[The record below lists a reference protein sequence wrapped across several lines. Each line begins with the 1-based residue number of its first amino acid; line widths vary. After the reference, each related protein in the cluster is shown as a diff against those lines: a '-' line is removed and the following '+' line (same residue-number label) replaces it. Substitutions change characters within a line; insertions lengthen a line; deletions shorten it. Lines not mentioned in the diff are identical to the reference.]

1 MKNNRSGIVIAIILL
16 VLLAAGLY
24 YFTRGDGGESG
35 SSTEGSAPPTE
46 QSEPADASGESASS
60 PDSDSDAN
68 EEQQQTGLRI
78 PTFDVLRVE
87 PDGTAVIAGAAEP
100 LGVLDVKEGDTV
112 VASSN
117 VGDSGDFVAIIETP
131 LTPGDHLIY
140 LDVTMP
146 DGRTA
151 RSLQTATISIPETP
165 DGDLLALIT
174 EPGKASEIVSVPD
187 GEEDAPKGTVVARAP
202 RSSGEQQSGGQAS
215 GQTSSDDGSS
225 AASGNATGRSAG
237 DEGSAGQDVSQAND
251 GTAASG
257 DETQLPAVTVE
268 TDAERT
274 GRDGGQDTASGE
286 ERDGE
291 VVALV
296 SIKAVEIEGNRL
308 FVAGSGTQGATI
320 RGYIDDALIGDAE
333 VNVDGN
339 YVLDAE
345 IDVSV
350 GLHTIRV
357 DMLDEDGGVVARAVV
372 PFDRPPGD
380 QVAAV
385 SGAPATSG
393 EQQQDGTQT
402 FTQPQLESSDN
413 AVIIR
418 RGDNL
423 WRISRRMYG
432 RGVRYTTIYLANEPQ
447 IVNPDLILPGQVFS
461 VPKEPLPI
469 GEAETIHRRL
479 LEGMPIGPEYHL
491 PAGDQ

>member
-1 MKNNRSGIVIAIILL
+1 MKNNRSGIVIAVILL

-24 YFTRGDGGESG
+24 YYTREDSGETG
-35 SSTEGSAPPTE
+35 SSTEGSAPQTE

-112 VASSN
+112 VASSS

-174 EPGKASEIVSVPD
+174 EPGKASEIIAAPD
-187 GEEDAPKGTVVARAP
+187 GDGGAPEGTVIARAP
-202 RSSGEQQSGGQAS
+202 GSSGQQENGEQPSAQQNRDGGMAS
-215 GQTSSDDGSS
+215 DNTTPTGGNAAQTSANEQTQDGSGTDS
-225 AASGNATGRSAG
+225 AS
-237 DEGSAGQDVSQAND
+237 DQA
-251 GTAASG
+251 
-257 DETQLPAVTVE
+257 ETQLQTVTVE
-268 TDAERT
+268 TDAEKT
-274 GRDGGQDTASGE
+274 GRNGGQ
-286 ERDGE
+286 GE

-308 FVAGSGTQGATI
+308 FVAGSGAPGATI

-333 VNVDGN
+333 INVEGN

-357 DMLDEDGGVVARAVV
+357 DMLDADGGVVARAVV

>member
-24 YFTRGDGGESG
+24 YFTREDGGETG
-35 SSTEGSAPPTE
+35 DTTQGSAPQTE
-46 QSEPADASGESASS
+46 QSEPADASGESASG

-112 VASSN
+112 VASSS
-117 VGDSGDFVAIIETP
+117 VGDTGDFVAIIETP
-131 LTPGDHLIY
+131 LPPGDHLIY

-151 RSLQTATISIPETP
+151 RSLQTATISIPATP
-165 DGDLLALIT
+165 AGDLLALIT
-174 EPGKASEIVSVPD
+174 EPGKASEIIASPD
-187 GEEDAPKGTVVARAP
+187 GDESAPKGTVIARAP
-202 RSSGEQQSGGQAS
+202 GSSGEQENG
-215 GQTSSDDGSS
+215 GQTSGNQDRDGVNASDDTNAAGGDAERTSANEQTQDGSGTDN
-225 AASGNATGRSAG
+225 AS
-237 DEGSAGQDVSQAND
+237 DQE
-251 GTAASG
+251 
-257 DETQLPAVTVE
+257 ETQLQTVTVE
-268 TDAERT
+268 TDAEST
-274 GRDGGQDTASGE
+274 EQNGGQ
-286 ERDGE
+286 GE

-385 SGAPATSG
+385 SSAQATSG
-393 EQQQDGTQT
+393 EQQQDGSQT

-447 IVNPDLILPGQVFS
+447 IVNPNLILPGQVFS

-479 LEGMPIGPEYHL
+479 LDGMPIGPEYHL

>member
-1 MKNNRSGIVIAIILL
+1 MKNNRTGIVIAVILL
-16 VLLAAGLY
+16 VLIAAGLY
-24 YFTRGDGGESG
+24 YFTREDGGETG
-35 SSTEGSAPPTE
+35 NTTEGSAPRTE

-68 EEQQQTGLRI
+68 EEQQTGLRI
-78 PTFDVLRVE
+78 PTFDLLRVE

-112 VASSN
+112 VASSS

-174 EPGKASEIVSVPD
+174 EPGKASEIISTPD
-187 GEEDAPKGTVVARAP
+187 GDEGAPEGTVVARAND
-202 RSSGEQQSGGQAS
+202 A
-215 GQTSSDDGSS
+215 
-225 AASGNATGRSAG
+225 
-237 DEGSAGQDVSQAND
+237 GSAGQDNGDQPPAQQNAGGNGDMASND
-251 GTAASG
+251 TGSTGGSTGQTGSSDQPSKQSASG
-257 DETQLPAVTVE
+257 NVGADEQDETRLQTVTVE
-268 TDAERT
+268 TDAEKTNRN
-274 GRDGGQDTASGE
+274 GGAETAP
-286 ERDGE
+286 
-291 VVALV
+291 LV

-308 FVAGSGTQGATI
+308 FVAGSGAPGSTI

-385 SGAPATSG
+385 SSAPATSG

-479 LEGMPIGPEYHL
+479 LDGMPIGPEYRL
-491 PAGDQ
+491 PVGDQ

>member
-1 MKNNRSGIVIAIILL
+1 MKNNRTGIVIAVILL
-16 VLLAAGLY
+16 VLIAAGLY
-24 YFTRGDGGESG
+24 YFTREDGGETG
-35 SSTEGSAPPTE
+35 STTEGSAPQTE
-46 QSEPADASGESASS
+46 QSEPADASGESANS

-112 VASSN
+112 VASSS

-174 EPGKASEIVSVPD
+174 EPGKASEIIATPD
-187 GEEDAPKGTVVARAP
+187 GDEGAPKGTVVARATG
-202 RSSGEQQSGGQAS
+202 SSGEQEND
-215 GQTSSDDGSS
+215 GQTSGDQDREGVNASDDT
-225 AASGNATGRSAG
+225 NATGGDAERTSANEQTQ
-237 DEGSAGQDVSQAND
+237 DGS
-251 GTAASG
+251 GTDNAS
-257 DETQLPAVTVE
+257 DQEETQLQTVTVE
-268 TDAERT
+268 TDAEST
-274 GRDGGQDTASGE
+274 EQNGGQ
-286 ERDGE
+286 GE

-308 FVAGSGTQGATI
+308 FVAGSGTPGSTI

-357 DMLDEDGGVVARAVV
+357 DMLDEDGQVVARAVV

-385 SGAPATSG
+385 SSAPATSG
-393 EQQQDGTQT
+393 EQQQDGSQT

-479 LEGMPIGPEYHL
+479 LDGMPIGPEFHL

>member
-1 MKNNRSGIVIAIILL
+1 MKNNRSGIVIAVILL
-16 VLLAAGLY
+16 VLIAAGLY
-24 YFTRGDGGESG
+24 YFTREDGGETG
-35 SSTEGSAPPTE
+35 STTEGSAPQTE

-100 LGVLDVKEGDTV
+100 LGMLDVKEGDTV
-112 VASSN
+112 VASSS

-174 EPGKASEIVSVPD
+174 EPGKASEIIATPD
-187 GEEDAPKGTVVARAP
+187 GEEEAPEGAVVARAEDA
-202 RSSGEQQSGGQAS
+202 GTEEQENGGQPSAQQNAGGDTAS
-215 GQTSSDDGSS
+215 ADAGSTGGNTQQTGSS
-225 AASGNATGRSAG
+225 EQASN
-237 DEGSAGQDVSQAND
+237 QDVSQTDD
-251 GTAASG
+251 GG
-257 DETQLPAVTVE
+257 DQEETQLQTVTVE
-268 TDAERT
+268 TDAEKTNRN
-274 GRDGGQDTASGE
+274 GGEQA
-286 ERDGE
+286 
-291 VVALV
+291 APLV

-357 DMLDEDGGVVARAVV
+357 DMLDENGQVVARAVV

-385 SGAPATSG
+385 SSAPATSG
-393 EQQQDGTQT
+393 EQQQDGSQT
-402 FTQPQLESSDN
+402 FTQPQLQSSDN

>member
-1 MKNNRSGIVIAIILL
+1 MKNNRSGIVIAVILL

-151 RSLQTATISIPETP
+151 RSAQTATISIPETP

-174 EPGKASEIVSVPD
+174 EPGKASEIIATPD
-187 GEEDAPKGTVVARAP
+187 GEEEAPEGAVVARTEDA
-202 RSSGEQQSGGQAS
+202 GTEEQDTGDQPSAQQNAGGDTTSADTGPTGGS
-215 GQTSSDDGSS
+215 AEQTGSSDQV
-225 AASGNATGRSAG
+225 
-237 DEGSAGQDVSQAND
+237 AGQDASQTGD
-251 GTAASG
+251 GG
-257 DETQLPAVTVE
+257 DQEETQLQTVTVE
-268 TDAERT
+268 TDAEKT
-274 GRDGGQDTASGE
+274 DGNGGE
-286 ERDGE
+286 Q
-291 VVALV
+291 AAPLV

-320 RGYIDDALIGDAE
+320 RGYIDDALIGDAKI
-333 VNVDGN
+333 NVEGN

>member
-1 MKNNRSGIVIAIILL
+1 MKNNRTGIVIAVILL

-24 YFTRGDGGESG
+24 YFTREDGGETG
-35 SSTEGSAPPTE
+35 SSTEGTAPQTE

-112 VASSN
+112 VASSS

-174 EPGKASEIVSVPD
+174 EPGKASEIIAAPD
-187 GEEDAPKGTVVARAP
+187 GEEDAPKGTVIARAP
-202 RSSGEQQSGGQAS
+202 GSSGQQENGEQPASQQNRDGGTAS
-215 GQTSSDDGSS
+215 DNT
-225 AASGNATGRSAG
+225 NATG
-237 DEGSAGQDVSQAND
+237 
-251 GTAASG
+251 GTAERTSANEQTQGGSGTDNASDQG
-257 DETQLPAVTVE
+257 ETQLQTVTVE
-268 TDAERT
+268 TDAETT
-274 GRDGGQDTASGE
+274 GRNDGQ
-286 ERDGE
+286 GE

-308 FVAGSGTQGATI
+308 FVAGSGAPDATI

-333 VNVDGN
+333 VNVEGN

-357 DMLDEDGGVVARAVV
+357 DMLDADGGVVARAVV

>member
-24 YFTRGDGGESG
+24 YFTREDGGETG
-35 SSTEGSAPPTE
+35 DTTQGSAPQTE
-46 QSEPADASGESASS
+46 QSEPADASGESASG

-112 VASSN
+112 VASSS
-117 VGDSGDFVAIIETP
+117 VGDTGDFVAIIETP

-174 EPGKASEIVSVPD
+174 EPGKASEIIASPD
-187 GEEDAPKGTVVARAP
+187 GDESAPKGTVIARAP
-202 RSSGEQQSGGQAS
+202 GSSGEQENG
-215 GQTSSDDGSS
+215 GQTSGNQDRDGVNASDDTNAAGGDAERTSANEQTQDGSGTDN
-225 AASGNATGRSAG
+225 AS
-237 DEGSAGQDVSQAND
+237 DQE
-251 GTAASG
+251 
-257 DETQLPAVTVE
+257 ETQLQTVTVE
-268 TDAERT
+268 TDAEST
-274 GRDGGQDTASGE
+274 EQNGGQ
-286 ERDGE
+286 GE

-385 SGAPATSG
+385 SSAQATSG
-393 EQQQDGTQT
+393 EQQQDGSQT

-447 IVNPDLILPGQVFS
+447 IVNPNLILPGQVFS

-479 LEGMPIGPEYHL
+479 LDGMPIGPEYHL

>member
-1 MKNNRSGIVIAIILL
+1 MKNNRSGIVIAVILL

-24 YFTRGDGGESG
+24 YFTREDGGETG
-35 SSTEGSAPPTE
+35 SSTEGTAPQTE
-46 QSEPADASGESASS
+46 QSAPGNASGESASS
-60 PDSDSDAN
+60 PDSDGDAN

-112 VASSN
+112 VASSS

-174 EPGKASEIVSVPD
+174 EPGKASEIIAVPD
-187 GEEDAPKGTVVARAP
+187 GGEDAPAGSVIARAP
-202 RSSGEQQSGGQAS
+202 GSSGQQENGGQPSARQNRDGGMAS
-215 GQTSSDDGSS
+215 DNADPTGGNVAQTSANQQTQDGS
-225 AASGNATGRSAG
+225 
-237 DEGSAGQDVSQAND
+237 
-251 GTAASG
+251 GTDNTS
-257 DETQLPAVTVE
+257 DQEETRLQTVTVE
-268 TDAERT
+268 TDAEKT
-274 GRDGGQDTASGE
+274 GRNGGQ
-286 ERDGE
+286 GE

-308 FVAGSGTQGATI
+308 FVAGSGAPGATI
-320 RGYIDDALIGDAE
+320 RGYIDDALIGDAD
-333 VNVDGN
+333 VNVEGN

-357 DMLDEDGGVVARAVV
+357 DMLDEDGAVVARAVV

-385 SGAPATSG
+385 SSAPATSG

>member
-1 MKNNRSGIVIAIILL
+1 MKSNRSGIIIAVILL
-16 VLLAAGLY
+16 ILIAAGLY
-24 YFTRGDGGESG
+24 YFMRDDGAETSSTDGGASQ
-35 SSTEGSAPPTE
+35 AE
-46 QSEPADASGESASS
+46 QSEPGDASGQSMDS
-60 PDSDSDAN
+60 PSIDGDTGEDR
-68 EEQQQTGLRI
+68 QQAGLRI

-100 LGVLDVKEGDTV
+100 LGVLDVKEGETV
-112 VASSN
+112 VASSE
-117 VGDSGDFVAIIETP
+117 VGSSGDFVAIIDTP
-131 LTPGDHLIY
+131 LKPGDHLIY

-151 RSLQTATISIPETP
+151 RSMQTATISIPETP

-174 EPGKASEIVSVPD
+174 EPGKASEIVAAPD
-187 GEEDAPKGTVVARAP
+187 GDEDAPEGSVIARVNNKDA
-202 RSSGEQQSGGQAS
+202 SGQDSGGQPSAQQNANGDSS
-215 GQTSSDDGSS
+215 GDTAAADERATDGSS
-225 AASGNATGRSAG
+225 AEDN
-237 DEGSAGQDVSQAND
+237 SAGQTASTKGDR
-251 GTAASG
+251 GTADAG
-257 DETQLPAVTVE
+257 RQDETELSPVTVE
-268 TDAERT
+268 TDAEKT
-274 GRDGGQDTASGE
+274 EQNGGGAVT
-286 ERDGE
+286 
-291 VVALV
+291 ALV

-308 FVAGSGTQGATI
+308 FVAGEGAPEATI
-320 RGYIDDALIGDAE
+320 RGYIDDALIGDAK
-333 VNVDGN
+333 VNVEGN

-357 DMLDEDGGVVARAVV
+357 DMLDDQGKVIARAVV

-385 SGAPATSG
+385 SSTPATAG
-393 EQQQDGTQT
+393 EQQDGTQT

-423 WRISRRMYG
+423 WRISRRVYG

-447 IVNPDLILPGQVFS
+447 IVNPNLILPGQVFS
-461 VPKEPLPI
+461 LPKEPLPI

-479 LEGMPIGPEYHL
+479 LDGMPIGPEYHL
-491 PAGDQ
+491 PAGDR

>member
-24 YFTRGDGGESG
+24 YFTREDGGEIG
-35 SSTEGSAPPTE
+35 DTTQGSAPQTE
-46 QSEPADASGESASS
+46 QSEPADASGESASG

-112 VASSN
+112 VASSS

-174 EPGKASEIVSVPD
+174 EPGKASEIIASPD
-187 GEEDAPKGTVVARAP
+187 GDESAPKGTVIARAP
-202 RSSGEQQSGGQAS
+202 GSSGEQENG
-215 GQTSSDDGSS
+215 GQTSGNQDRDGVNASDDTNAAGGDAERTSANEQTQDGS
-225 AASGNATGRSAG
+225 GTDN
-237 DEGSAGQDVSQAND
+237 VSDQE
-251 GTAASG
+251 
-257 DETQLPAVTVE
+257 ETQLQTVTVE
-268 TDAERT
+268 TDAEKT
-274 GRDGGQDTASGE
+274 DKNGGQ
-286 ERDGE
+286 GE

-308 FVAGSGTQGATI
+308 FVAGSGTPGSTI

-345 IDVSV
+345 IDISV

-357 DMLDEDGGVVARAVV
+357 DMLDEDGQVVARAVV

-385 SGAPATSG
+385 SSAPATSG
-393 EQQQDGTQT
+393 EQQQDGSQT

-479 LEGMPIGPEYHL
+479 LDGMPIGPEYHL
-491 PAGDQ
+491 PASDQ